1 MNRRAFVSGI
11 ALTALSQ
18 AAISTHANGAGAAGS
33 DDQVVWSR
41 YAAKRDGRRPGVILL
56 HGMHGFEPKL
66 PAYERYANALTA
78 EGIDAYLVVFY
89 SEIDS
94 QFLKASSSKADQEAY
109 DTQRYDAWTK
119 RVSSA
124 LTTILQGD
132 YNSDRIGLL
141 GFSLG
146 GFVASATAA
155 RDSRVSALGVLYG
168 GMPHKIVPEVKRMPP
183 MIELHGDA
191 DRDVPLA
198 TGQALVTL
206 AKAVGAPAEQITY
219 PGKGHGF
226 DLADNDPATSSAV
239 DRVAQFFRA
248 QFELA

>member
-11 ALTALSQ
+11 ALSAISQ
-18 AAISTHANGAGAAGS
+18 AAISARANGASAAGS
-33 DDQVVWSR
+33 DDQVIWSR

-56 HGMHGFEPKL
+56 HGTRGFELKL
-66 PAYERYANALTA
+66 SAYERYADALTA
-78 EGIDAYLVVFY
+78 EGIDAYLVEFY

-94 QFLKASSSKADQEAY
+94 QFLKASSSKADREAY

-124 LTTILQGD
+124 IITILQGD

-155 RDSRVSALGVLYG
+155 RDNRVSALGVLYG
-168 GMPHKIVPEVKRMPP
+168 GMPDKIVPEVKRMPP

-191 DRDVPLA
+191 DRNVPLA

-206 AKAVGAPAEQITY
+206 ARAAGARAEQITY

-226 DLADNDPATSSAV
+226 DFADNDPATNDAV
-239 DRVAQFFRA
+239 SRVAQFFRT
-248 QFELA
+248 QLA